1 MYPRIA
7 KNGPLQSSLQKVKKY
22 LLKQYDQMAIT
33 NDYWNWAIYNQL
45 RFGIDFVKD
54 YKKLVEKVT
63 AADIQAVAKDM
74 LDSHR
79 RIEVTMLSK

>member
-1 MYPRIA
+1 
-7 KNGPLQSSLQKVKKY
+7 
-22 LLKQYDQMAIT
+22 MAIT
-33 NDYWNWAIYNQL
+33 NDCWNWAIYNQL